1 MQHMGEDVAVTN
13 QEQQEWFQDLQ
24 LFERVAIDKLDFL
37 ARLEAQ
43 VVFLLAIIRQ
53 LGDIIRENKA
63 RLLNLADE
71 SQPGWRYMSWS
82 RGQHG

>member
-1 MQHMGEDVAVTN
+1 MTS
-13 QEQQEWFQDLQ
+13 WT
-24 LFERVAIDKLDFL
+24 FL

-71 SQPGWRYMSWS
+71 SQPGWRYMNWS
-82 RGQHG
+82 RS